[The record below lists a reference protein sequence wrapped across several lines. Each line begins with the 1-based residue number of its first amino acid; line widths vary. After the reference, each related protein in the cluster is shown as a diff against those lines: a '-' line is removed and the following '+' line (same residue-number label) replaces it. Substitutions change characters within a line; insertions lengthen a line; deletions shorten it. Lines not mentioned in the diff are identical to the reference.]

1 MLQIVKA
8 VLKEKNSGLK
18 MSLIF
23 ANQTE
28 EDILCREDLEKVAS
42 ENPDQFKLWY
52 TLDRPPTG
60 IVSLYSF
67 TAIPSINFPPL

>member
-8 VLKEKNSGLK
+8 VFKDKNDTTCL
-18 MSLIF
+18 SLVY

-28 EDILCREDLEKVAS
+28 EDILCRPDLENVLR
-42 ENPDQFKLWY
+42 ENPDRFKLWY

-60 IVSLYSF
+60 ELI
-67 TAIPSINFPPL
+67 I